1 MRLPRLSK
9 RDRKLYDTLMFLV
22 RFLLL
27 SIPLYLILLM
37 DISLLPLQQA
47 VSGNTLWILNVMG
60 FTAHSE
66 GLIMYVGDTDP
77 FIFYTGPD
85 CTGWKSMLCFLALV
99 LATMGATMKK
109 RAAGLVIGIPLIYA
123 GNLARIVGVVLL
135 EDAYGP
141 EAAMAIH
148 DWLWQAGL
156 IALVLLLW
164 LAWLRSDWLKKH
176 IIALREK

>member
-1 MRLPRLSK
+1 MVTLQLGK
-9 RDRKLYDTLMFLV
+9 RDKRLLETLMFLI

-27 SIPLYLILLM
+27 SIPLYLILIL
-37 DISLLPLQQA
+37 DISLLPLQHT
-47 VSGNTLWILNVMG
+47 VSGSTLWLLKGMG

-99 LATMGATMKK
+99 LATMGVTMKK
-109 RAAGLVIGIPLIYA
+109 RLFGILAGIPLIYI
-123 GNLARIVGVVLL
+123 GNLARIVGVVVI
-135 EDAYGP
+135 EDAYGL
-141 EAAMAIH
+141 ETAMVIH

-156 IALVLLLW
+156 IALVLVLW
-164 LAWLRSDWLKKH
+164 FAWLKSEGLKKH